1 MKTFFGRSGSRYFV
15 WVSLAALLY
24 GGPANSDRDVK
35 HSNVKAALAHSDF
48 ALSGQ
53 DEKIALAETDI
64 RLVLPDPSVRTA
76 PADSITEVAFGEQDV
91 ELSSLSTSDECL
103 VTEDCI

>member
-1 MKTFFGRSGSRYFV
+1 MKTFFGRSGSRCFV
-15 WVSLAALLY
+15 SVILAALLY
-24 GGPANSDRDVK
+24 AGSTNLDRDVK

-53 DEKIALAETDI
+53 DEKIALAETDVG
-64 RLVLPDPSVRTA
+64 LGLPDPSVRTA
-76 PADSITEVAFGEQDV
+76 PADPITEVAFGEQDV

-103 VTEDCI
+103 VT